1 MIGFLL
7 CLLIA
12 CLYKTT
18 FIKGKTRFCE
28 EPLKLANIIPLRGIL
43 AVEIV
48 LGHTY
53 GHLENDSLLYFNNRI
68 GVWVVGIFFF
78 LSGYGLSYSFHRK
91 KDYLKGF
98 LVKRVG
104 RILFPFVIVCFLN
117 YFLGVCG
124 SLLECMFQ
132 DWFVVEM
139 TLIYCV
145 WYLLYRYLPEKY
157 VVPIFAFLVLV
168 LNIWGSYYGIGSR
181 WYGSTACFLLGIA
194 FEKNEKTIFPYC
206 RAGYGRKIGI
216 SVAFFVFSGISFVL
230 NENNLFAN
238 TLMINVTCILLCI
251 IVYLFMMKI
260 TIGNVLTHFLGCIS
274 WQIYVSHRT
283 FLKICDQI
291 EVANDFTYMFLLFVS
306 VIAVSYGLWF
316 CEKKICVTKN
326 QTYR

>member
-18 FIKGKTRFCE
+18 FIKGKDCFFE

-53 GHLENDSLLYFNNRI
+53 GHLENNSLLYFNNRI

-78 LSGYGLSYSFHRK
+78 LSGYGLNYSFHRK
-91 KDYLKGF
+91 KDYLEGF

-104 RILFPFVIVCFLN
+104 RILFPFVIVCIVN
-117 YFLGVCG
+117 YFLGLCG
-124 SLLECMFQ
+124 SLLDCMFQ

-139 TLIYCV
+139 TLIYCI
-145 WYLLYRYLPEKY
+145 WYFVYRYLPEKY
-157 VVPIFAFLVLV
+157 AVPVFAFLVLALNV
-168 LNIWGSYYGIGSR
+168 LGTYYGTGSR
-181 WYGSTACFLLGIA
+181 WYGSTACFLLGIS
-194 FEKNEKTIFPYC
+194 FEKNEKTIFSYC
-206 RAGYGRKIGI
+206 RAGYGKKVGI
-216 SVAFFVFSGISFVL
+216 CVAFFVLGGISFVL
-230 NENNLFAN
+230 SENNLFAN
-238 TLMINVTCILLCI
+238 TLTINVTCILLCI

-260 TIGNVLTHFLGCIS
+260 KTGNALTHFLGCIS

-283 FLKICDQI
+283 FLKVYDQL
-291 EVANDFTYMFLLFVS
+291 EVANDFMYMFLLFGS

-316 CEKKICVTKN
+316 CEKEICVMKN